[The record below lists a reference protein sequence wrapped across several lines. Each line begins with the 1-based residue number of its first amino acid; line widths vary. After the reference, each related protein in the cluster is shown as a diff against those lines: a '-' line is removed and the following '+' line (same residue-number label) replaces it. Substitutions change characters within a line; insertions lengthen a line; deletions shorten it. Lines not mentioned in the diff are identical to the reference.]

1 MLFSKPTDVPS
12 TEAALPGRDIPI
24 QISGK
29 YALNGHSMLPP
40 YPDGLKALRV
50 GMGCFWGVERL
61 FWQLEGVWVTAA
73 GYAGGSTPN
82 PSYEETCGG
91 QTGHTEIVQLVYNP
105 DQISISKILDTF
117 WENHDPTQGMR
128 QGNDKGTQ
136 YRSALYLDDSEQ
148 LELALASKD
157 DYQEQ
162 LSGAGMGLIT
172 TEIRTEP
179 VFYFAEEYHQ
189 QYLYKNPGGY
199 CNLRGTGV
207 HCVG

>member
-1 MLFSKPTDVPS
+1 MLFSKPIEVPS
-12 TEAALPGRDIPI
+12 AEIALAGRDTPV
-24 QISGK
+24 QLSGK
-29 YALNGHSMLPP
+29 HALNGRSMLPP
-40 YPDGLKALRV
+40 YPEGYKTLRV
-50 GMGCFWGVERL
+50 AMGCFWGVERL
-61 FWQLEGVWVTAA
+61 FWQLKGVWVTAA

-91 QTGHTEIVQLVYNP
+91 HTGHTEVVQLVYNS
-105 DQISISKILDTF
+105 DQISTSKILETF

-136 YRSALYLDDSEQ
+136 YRSALYLDDADQ
-148 LELALASKD
+148 LELALVSKQ

-162 LSGAGMGLIT
+162 LSKAGMGLIT